1 MDHLIVQV
9 GRVCSISGVM
19 VPIPSALGRPD
30 LRVQLYSYTTLDN
43 YSNYRTFLLLA
54 QVEHQ
59 RM

>member
-1 MDHLIVQV
+1 
-9 GRVCSISGVM
+9 M

-30 LRVQLYSYTTLDN
+30 LRVQLYNYTTLDN
-43 YSNYRTFLLLA
+43 YGNYRTFPLLA